1 MAGIDPSVDPRG
13 ARWEKRLERPVLAA
27 AWLALPVVFLSF
39 SKVSGVWAAVTV
51 GAAWA
56 IWAIFLA
63 EAIIM
68 LAVAQDRRAWARG
81 HVFGL
86 VILAVT
92 FPLLT
97 KLLEALLA
105 ARALSSVQ
113 GLRVL
118 QVLYVAKALKILKS
132 VLIVRG
138 KGRAPRHP
146 VAVTA
151 LSLLLAVVAVGI
163 GHRIATGEKSPTP
176 VHGFYEVVDGLPLL
190 P

>member
-13 ARWEKRLERPVLAA
+13 ARWEKRLEGPVLTA

-39 SKVSGVWAAVTV
+39 STVDGPWATVTV
-51 GAAWA
+51 LAAWV
-56 IWAIFLA
+56 IWAVFLA
-63 EAIIM
+63 EAVIM
-68 LAVAQDRRAWARG
+68 LSVAADRRAWARG

-86 VILAVT
+86 LVLAVT

-105 ARALSSVQ
+105 ARALTSVQ
-113 GLRVL
+113 GLRIL

-132 VLIVRG
+132 VLIVKG
-138 KGRAPRHP
+138 KGRAPRNP
-146 VAVTA
+146 VAVA
-151 LSLLLAVVAVGI
+151 IGCLALAVVAVGI
-163 GHRIATGEKSPTP
+163 GHRITTGEKSTTP
-176 VHGFYEVVDGLPLL
+176 VHGFYDVVEELPLL